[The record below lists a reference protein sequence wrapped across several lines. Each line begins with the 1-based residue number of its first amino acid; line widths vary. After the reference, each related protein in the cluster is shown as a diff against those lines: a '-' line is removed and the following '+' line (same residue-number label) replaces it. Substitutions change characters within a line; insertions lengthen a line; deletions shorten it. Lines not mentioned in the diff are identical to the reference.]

1 MANSVPSRVGQ
12 VNQAGDVKSLFLK
25 VFSGEVLTTFHRTN
39 VFLEKTLVRTISS
52 GKSAQF
58 PATGIATA
66 AYHTPGSEILGDE
79 ISHAERVVNIDDL
92 LVASAFIANID
103 EAMNHYDV
111 RAPYSMEIGKVL
123 SETMDSNIA
132 QVGVLAARAASTITG
147 GNGGSVLT
155 NAAYN
160 SDSAVLASGLFDAA
174 QALDEKNVPDGDRY
188 GYFRPSEYY
197 LLAQNTTVI
206 NQWYGG
212 QGAIAE
218 GTILKIAGIP
228 IVKTNALPNTNVNT
242 GVTTYQGDFSTTVGL
257 VMNKGAVGTVK
268 LLDLATEM
276 DYDIRRQGTL
286 MVAKYAVGHD
296 VIRPECAVELKT
308 S

>member
-132 QVGVLAARAASTITG
+132 QVGVLAARAAATITG